1 MEAPMKTF
9 RLRGLHLLLK
19 EYEKELKEEQV
30 ELQEGLVINR
40 EEDGWWLIEA
50 VVQESGVATFQQL
63 SEEERE
69 VVMEVLIS
77 HTQNDPAT
85 MVGRV
90 RSIRPL
96 ADRYSILIDGKMAVK
111 KEEVFNYILET
122 LIEDGYAGEA
132 LLAEFKKRKQDRGSW
147 SRHLARSLYKQYRTQ
162 GYSPLDHA
170 E

>member
-1 MEAPMKTF
+1 MKTF
-9 RLRGLHLLLK
+9 RLRGLHLLLQEDK
-19 EYEKELKEEQV
+19 EELEEEQV

-40 EEDGWWLIEA
+40 EEGGWWLVEA
-50 VVQESGVATFQQL
+50 VVAESGIAIFQHL
-63 SEEERE
+63 SAEERE

-96 ADRYSILIDGKMAVK
+96 ADRYSILIDGKMALK
-111 KEEVFNYILET
+111 KEEVFNYIMET
-122 LIEDGYAGEA
+122 LIEDGYSGEE
-132 LLAEFKKRKQDRGSW
+132 LLTEFKKRKQDRGSW

-162 GYSPLDHA
+162 GYSPLNHA

>member
-1 MEAPMKTF
+1 MKTF
-9 RLRGLHLLLK
+9 RLRGLHLLLQEDK
-19 EYEKELKEEQV
+19 KELTEEQV
-30 ELQEGLVINR
+30 KIQEGLVINR
-40 EEDGWWLIEA
+40 EEDGWWLVEA
-50 VVQESGVATFQQL
+50 VVAESGVATFQQL
-63 SEEERE
+63 LNEACK

-90 RSIRPL
+90 RSIRSL
-96 ADRYSILIDGKMAVK
+96 TDRYSILIDGKMAVK

-122 LIEDGYAGEA
+122 LIEDGYSGDE
-132 LLAEFKKRKQDRGSW
+132 LLTEFKKRKQDRGSW